1 MSFIDTRLKIR
12 RFFKKYKK
20 IIIFIIILWAIIFVV
35 NYILKNMPKEEIP
48 ETTYEPNVSVMA
60 EDEVPSKWHETI
72 ESTIETFVQRCN
84 NKEYEAAYN
93 MLSDDCKA
101 EVYQTLSSFKEFVDA
116 KFKEKRAYSIQNFS
130 NVGKQ
135 YIYDVNLMEDLMAT
149 GLTGKEYYFDEEKF
163 VFTEDDD
170 SLKLAIDGFVRK
182 TDLNV
187 FVEDE
192 NLKINIDIKNVFY
205 DHETYKVTLTNR
217 SEHPIVIADGS
228 SNNEV
233 VLNTGEDDR
242 NERNVGTYGIVL
254 QPGENKSY
262 TFVFTKYCDDGNAPQ
277 YMMLNNI
284 RVLQSYSG
292 DESTKQTELD
302 NAIRIYSLRIN
313 FHTAE

>member
-1 MSFIDTRLKIR
+1 MT
-12 RFFKKYKK
+12 
-20 IIIFIIILWAIIFVV
+20 
-35 NYILKNMPKEEIP
+35 
-48 ETTYEPNVSVMA
+48 
-60 EDEVPSKWHETI
+60 EDEVPDKWHETI

-101 EVYQTLSSFKEFVDA
+101 EVYPTLSSFQEFVDA
-116 KFKEKRAYSIQNFS
+116 KFKEKRAYSIQNYS

-149 GLTGKEYYFDEEKF
+149 GLTGTEYYFDEEKF

-187 FVEDE
+187 FAEDE
-192 NLKINIDIKNVFY
+192 NLKINIDSKNVFY

-292 DESTKQTELD
+292 NENTKQAELD

>member
-1 MSFIDTRLKIR
+1 MSFVDTRLKIR
-12 RFFKKYKK
+12 QWLKKYRR
-20 IIIFIIILWAIIFVV
+20 IIIITLIALAIVYVV
-35 NYILKNMPKEEIP
+35 NYILKNLPEEEIP
-48 ETTYEPNVSVMA
+48 KTTYTPNISVMA
-60 EDEVPSKWHETI
+60 EDEVPEKWHETI
-72 ESTIETFVQRCN
+72 ESTIDTFVQRCN

-101 EVYQTLSSFKEFVDA
+101 EVYPTLSSFQEFVDA

-149 GLTGKEYYFDEEKF
+149 GLTGTEYYFDEEKF

-187 FVEDE
+187 FAEDE
-192 NLKINIDIKNVFY
+192 NLKINIDSKNVFY

-292 DESTKQTELD
+292 NENTKQAELD